1 MYNRKNDP
9 SDAQVKNDV
18 HRNKKVYKHL
28 KSVENKRRQRE
39 KPKKITS
46 ISLDFTFDFSVNKK
60 LIFHINKKLIEKSV
74 NFSI

>member
-9 SDAQVKNDV
+9 SVAQVKNDV
-18 HRNKKVYKHL
+18 HRNKKNYKYL